1 MVAVIKTMKTRA
13 HSHSGMSIQYCTIFA
28 PAIASKP
35 TTITHKYQYSQPTE
49 KPAQLP
55 NTARRQEST
64 KNPPRRWPEAVR
76 MFISRASH
84 WVLGTA
90 MAAALLYFGSVATA
104 ETVADAF
111 EPDLE
116 SWEALG

>member
-1 MVAVIKTMKTRA
+1 
-13 HSHSGMSIQYCTIFA
+13 
-28 PAIASKP
+28 
-35 TTITHKYQYSQPTE
+35 
-49 KPAQLP
+49 
-55 NTARRQEST
+55 
-64 KNPPRRWPEAVR
+64 

-116 SWEALG
+116 GWEALG

>member
-1 MVAVIKTMKTRA
+1 M
-13 HSHSGMSIQYCTIFA
+13 IF
-28 PAIASKP
+28 
-35 TTITHKYQYSQPTE
+35 Q
-49 KPAQLP
+49 
-55 NTARRQEST
+55 
-64 KNPPRRWPEAVR
+64 
-76 MFISRASH
+76 RASH

-116 SWEALG
+116 GWEALT

>member
-1 MVAVIKTMKTRA
+1 
-13 HSHSGMSIQYCTIFA
+13 
-28 PAIASKP
+28 
-35 TTITHKYQYSQPTE
+35 
-49 KPAQLP
+49 
-55 NTARRQEST
+55 
-64 KNPPRRWPEAVR
+64 

-116 SWEALG
+116 SWDALG